1 MNEQAPEV
9 RTSRLKNIA
18 KCAAFL
24 CIFVIILMIL
34 SNLFTPP
41 AGSTFGH
48 MQDTPSGGF
57 YAEPEDTI
65 DVIGIGN
72 SNMAN
77 GFSPMELW
85 KQYGY
90 TGYNCGVAAQI
101 VFNSYTTL
109 SDVFARQ
116 HPKAVIL
123 DADGFFPTSGHMNTF
138 YNFTNGMMTR
148 TIPLVEYHDRW
159 KLMLHPGKPPVL
171 GFNPE
176 RGYMLN
182 GLIKP
187 FSGNRPKPK
196 STAKLDT
203 VTQLQLDMLN
213 HLCEDNGAK
222 LIFVYIPTAFSWN
235 QSKHNV
241 IAQYASSRGI
251 PFFDLNTPT
260 PGFSIDWKNNS
271 RDGGSHLNYYGASR
285 VTAFLGTYLHSHCSI
300 EDRRGEPDFQ
310 HWNQDLAKYEKAV
323 GALRTKPAP
332 KAPAERRAEPPNRP
346 LPRKVL

>member
-1 MNEQAPEV
+1 
-9 RTSRLKNIA
+9 
-18 KCAAFL
+18 
-24 CIFVIILMIL
+24 
-34 SNLFTPP
+34 
-41 AGSTFGH
+41 
-48 MQDTPSGGF
+48 MQDTPTGGF
-57 YAEPEDTI
+57 YAEPQNTI

-109 SDVFARQ
+109 TDVFARQ

-138 YNFTNGMMTR
+138 YSFTNGLMTR

-159 KLMLHPGKPPVL
+159 KVMLHPSKLPTLV
-171 GFNPE
+171 FNPE

-182 GLIKP
+182 GQIKP
-187 FSGNRPKPK
+187 FLGNRPKPK

-213 HLCEDNGAK
+213 HLCEENSAK

-235 QSKHNV
+235 QGKHNAV
-241 IAQYASSRGI
+241 AQYASSRGI
-251 PFFDLNTPT
+251 PFFDLNTPIT
-260 PGFSIDWKNNS
+260 GFSIDWKKDS
-271 RDGGSHLNYYGASR
+271 RDGGSHLNYYGAAR
-285 VTAFLGTYLHSHCSI
+285 VTAFLGTYLHSHCAI
-300 EDRRGEPDFQ
+300 PDRRGEPDFQ
-310 HWNQDLAKYEKAV
+310 RWTQDFSKYERAV
-323 GALRTKPAP
+323 GALQSKKPLIDHRLPKRGNPLPPQKEGPAP
-332 KAPAERRAEPPNRP
+332 AGADPSLFPLYKA
-346 LPRKVL
+346 